1 MSQTLYHGWYSAKAD
16 KLSGH
21 SIWLDM
27 KNQEVKVT
35 VISPTDDHG
44 CKWDDIIYVGKLRRQ
59 IAVNIQPESFTESF
73 IKDDPLFNDISYT

>member
-1 MSQTLYHGWYSAKAD
+1 MNQTLYHGWYSAKAD
-16 KLSGH
+16 ELFGH

-44 CKWDDIIYVGKLRRQ
+44 CNWDDIIYVGKLRRQ

-73 IKDDPLFNDISYT
+73 IKDDPLFNDIFYT